1 MDWYIDQ
8 PFITPKERI
17 ITPNDVANM
26 LISWNL
32 SESSTCPKRKAT
44 TLKKQLSSIVISRSM
59 YDYWKE
65 NKTISHK
72 DDR

>member
-1 MDWYIDQ
+1 MKWYIDQ

-26 LISWNL
+26 LTGWSL
-32 SESSTCPKRKAT
+32 SESNTCPARKPT
-44 TLKKQLSSIVISRSM
+44 TLKKQLASIVITRSM

-65 NKTISHK
+65 NKVLSHEA
-72 DDR
+72 D

>member
-1 MDWYIDQ
+1 MKWYIDQ

-26 LISWNL
+26 LIGWTL
-32 SESSTCPKRKAT
+32 SESSTCPTRKAT
-44 TLKKQLSSIVISRSM
+44 TLKKQLSSIVITRSM

-65 NKTISHK
+65 NKALSHK
-72 DDR
+72 TD